1 MSTSE
6 PLEIFSMDFLHL
18 GKSSGGYQYLLVV
31 TDLIENIIFRKY
43 YMTIIARY
51 ITLLAIHH
59 TTYYLF
65 VNQKL
70 PINLIVISWAADH
83 DQITHSPYINK

>member
-1 MSTSE
+1 
-6 PLEIFSMDFLHL
+6 
-18 GKSSGGYQYLLVV
+18 
-31 TDLIENIIFRKY
+31 
-43 YMTIIARY
+43 MTIIARY

-70 PINLIVISWAADH
+70 PISLIVISWAADH
-83 DQITHSPYINK
+83 DQTTHSPYINK